1 MTVLSSKDN
10 PKVRHWR
17 KLAEDPR
24 YRRAQ
29 RRALIEGPHLLQAA
43 LEHGRTPL
51 HVLATEKGAADMEIR
66 KMLQRGAIRPVL
78 LTEAALRSIADA
90 ETPQGIAA
98 EIEVPD
104 APDTAEAPSVFLE
117 GVQDPANVGAI
128 LRTAAAFGVRRV
140 VLDRACADPW
150 SPKALRAG
158 MGGHFALVVGE
169 TKDLSS
175 ELDRFAGTVVCTV
188 VRDGMPLAKAQLNGS
203 LGWVFGGEG
212 RGLTDAVL
220 SKARLKVTVP
230 VAPGTESLNVAA
242 AVAVCLYEASRQFAP

>member
-10 PKVRHWR
+10 LKVRHWR

-29 RRALIEGPHLLQAA
+29 RRASLRTAFAAGGPGAWPHAFACPGHGKGRGRHGDPEDAA
-43 LEHGRTPL
+43 AGRDPAGAPYGSCASL
-51 HVLATEKGAADMEIR
+51 HRRRRDATGGGGRDRAA
-66 KMLQRGAIRPVL
+66 RGAGYGGSAV
-78 LTEAALRSIADA
+78 
-90 ETPQGIAA
+90 G
-98 EIEVPD
+98 VPR
-104 APDTAEAPSVFLE
+104 

-140 VLDRACADPW
+140 VLDQACADPG
-150 SPKALRAG
+150 RRRRCG
-158 MGGHFALVVGE
+158 RECGGHFALVVGE

-188 VRDGMPLAKAQLNGS
+188 VRDGTPLAQGAIERLAR
-203 LGWVFGGEG
+203 LGVRREG